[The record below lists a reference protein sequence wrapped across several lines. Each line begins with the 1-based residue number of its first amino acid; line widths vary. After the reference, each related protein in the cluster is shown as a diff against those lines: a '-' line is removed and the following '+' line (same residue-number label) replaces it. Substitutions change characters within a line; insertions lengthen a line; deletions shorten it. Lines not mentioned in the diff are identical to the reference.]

1 MDLYVQGRDR
11 KLDKKYSEYKKLC
24 LWSGTGLSC
33 ALREEDMNSLV
44 DLWKKD
50 LRTPWKLT
58 VHDVCTL
65 VDLSERI
72 SLFRMN
78 MKREKARLRKER
90 SRAKM
95 RNAAKEG
102 NPKACIKCK
111 QIKKAERKESQNII
125 SSSESPNERN
135 RQEEKVLGP
144 NERRRERSD
153 SISVWKVVPYQCDY

>member
-1 MDLYVQGRDR
+1 MSKSSETDLYIKGRDR

-24 LWSGTGLSC
+24 LWSGPGLSS
-33 ALREEDMNSLV
+33 AMREEEVNSLV

-95 RNAAKEG
+95 RNAAREG
-102 NPKACIKCK
+102 NQKAVIKIE
-111 QIKKAERKESQNII
+111 QIKKTDRKRVAKYYKLKQKSKRKK
-125 SSSESPNERN
+125 PRGTK
-135 RQEEKVLGP
+135 RVRVK
-144 NERRRERSD
+144 RKKTRM
-153 SISVWKVVPYQCDY
+153 